1 MQGLSTTSKQLLIKI
16 YSNSLLRV
24 KNNVEILSQ
33 NLHLTEDYVRELCS
47 SMKKDGLISESNG
60 DFRLTDMGR
69 SKFEV
74 VFTGGVFDIIHPG
87 HVFTLSS
94 AKRLGDVLVVVVARD
109 KTALRNKGHK
119 PLNDETQRLELVQAL
134 KFVDASILGSEGDI
148 FETVMKVIPDII
160 ALGYDQKY
168 DESELERE
176 AKRRGLSLKFIRL
189 GTKMPD
195 IKSSKII
202 EGNKDIMK
210 DF

>member
-168 DESELERE
+168 DESELKRE